1 MTRIYY
7 DTEFIED
14 GASIVLISIGMVTD
28 DGRSYYAVN
37 GDVDQEPD
45 GNWQHQSGKTTW
57 QRVME
62 HPWLRGNVVPHL
74 PITDADQLARH
85 NANAAPLFGPRPV
98 IDGVRLDR
106 THSDVKP
113 RYVIANEVRDFIQ
126 AAGPDVEL
134 WAWYGAYD
142 HVALCW
148 LWGRMIDLPD
158 GVPMWTND
166 LRQERRRLGEPEMPR
181 QADGEH
187 NALADA
193 LHNRDMA
200 RFLDQYAQDHTEG
213 PLRFSQ
219 SGWTVTLDQTKDL
232 PAYVQFKHHDAL
244 IASGYIHPNPP
255 GAPGLLDGSLYPTNL
270 NTAPGMVVTEL
281 LPDVDDDSR

>member
-14 GASIVLISIGMVTD
+14 GHTIVLISIGMITD

-37 GDVDQEPD
+37 GDLEDKTHPTDNV
-45 GNWQHQSGKTTW
+45 TTW
-57 QRVME
+57 ERIVK
-62 HPWLRGNVVPHL
+62 HDWLVRNVVPHL
-74 PITDADQLARH
+74 PIHGRKTLEKYLAGGTIFSP
-85 NANAAPLFGPRPV
+85 NPTMF
-98 IDGVRLDR
+98 GVRPDYSN
-106 THSDVKP
+106 TDVKP
-113 RYVIANEVRDFIQ
+113 RQVIANEVRDFIQ

-158 GVPMWTND
+158 GVPMYTND
-166 LRQERRRLGEPEMPR
+166 LRQERRRLGDPEMPR

-193 LHNRDMA
+193 VHNRDMA
-200 RFLDQYAQDHTEG
+200 RFLDRYAEEHAEG

-219 SGWTVTLDQTKDL
+219 SAWSVELESSLGL
-232 PAYVQFKHHDAL
+232 PPYAKFKHHDMVVA
-244 IASGYIHPNPP
+244 AGYMHPDPHP
-255 GAPGLLDGSLYPTNL
+255 L
-270 NTAPGMVVTEL
+270 NVATAPGMVVTEL
-281 LPDVDDDSR
+281 LPDGVDDDSE